1 MDSDE
6 TFWGKYLQEDEE
18 VESIWTNYIV
28 WNTE

>member
-6 TFWGKYLQEDEE
+6 TFWEKYLQEDEE